1 MISIKSVSVQD
12 VWRNRLWITTS
23 RFLGLLLLFWT
34 LSIPMVAQNSKAVR
48 KMKAERTEI
57 KKQIEASEDLLRS
70 TKKDVTSQLNN
81 LALLDA
87 QILEKQRYIDRLKHD
102 SDSLNVAISDLQK
115 ELKKLNAEL
124 TACKANYRRA
134 MTFVSRTRVK
144 QSRWMFVL
152 MAKDFRDLYRR
163 MRYVSQYSKYQY
175 AQGEVIQ
182 QKELVVR
189 KKQNQLLAAKQEK
202 EQLLA
207 EGKTQQQGMEQ
218 KKDERQDMVNK
229 LNKKQKSIQYII
241 NKNKKKY
248 KDIDVRID
256 RLIKAEIAAAERRRK
271 EEARKR
277 REAEERRLRAEE
289 AARKK
294 LEAKKKASHK
304 SSHSSSRN
312 SSKSRSSSSSK
323 NTAPSRTATVKF
335 NEADDADMKL
345 SRDFQENKGR
355 LPVPISGGYAVT
367 SRYGTYNVA
376 GLRGVQL
383 DNKGINLTGHQGA
396 QARSIFNG
404 EVVTVANFGGS
415 YTVIVRH
422 GNYYSVYNNLA
433 SVSVRRGQ
441 HVATA
446 QHLGRVAT
454 DATGNCVLHFQLRHN
469 TSTLNP
475 QSWIKR

>member
-1 MISIKSVSVQD
+1 MISKISVSVVREQCLA
-12 VWRNRLWITTS
+12 VMAAAARC
-23 RFLGLLLLFWT
+23 FLPLLLLWA
-34 LSIPMVAQNSKAVR
+34 LSLPALAQNSKEVR
-48 KMKAERTEI
+48 RMKAERTEI
-57 KKQIEASEDLLRS
+57 KKQIEASEDLLRY
-70 TKKDVTSQLNN
+70 TDRDVSSQLKT
-81 LALLDA
+81 LALLDD
-87 QILEKQRYIDRLKHD
+87 QITEKQRYIDRLKHD
-102 SDSLNVAISDLQK
+102 SDSLNGAIKEMQK

-189 KKQNQLLAAKQEK
+189 KKQQQLMAAKREK

-207 EGKTQQQGMEQ
+207 EGKSQQEGME
-218 KKDERQDMVNK
+218 KKKEEREEMVEK
-229 LNKKQKSIQYII
+229 LNKKKKSIQYAI
-241 NKNKKKY
+241 NKDKKKY
-248 KDIDVRID
+248 NDINVRID

-277 REAEERRLRAEE
+277 KEAEERRLRAEAE
-289 AARKK
+289 ARRKQ
-294 LEAKKKASHK
+294 
-304 SSHSSSRN
+304 SSS
-312 SSKSRSSSSSK
+312 KKSSSSS
-323 NTAPSRTATVKF
+323 SRSKSASSSNSSSSKSTIKF
-335 NEADDADMKL
+335 NEADDADVKL
-345 SRDFQENKGR
+345 SNDFKENRGR

-396 QARSIFNG
+396 QARSIFTG

-415 YTVIVRH
+415 YTVIIRH

-433 SVSVRRGQ
+433 NVSVRRGQ
-441 HVATA
+441 RVATS
-446 QHLGRVAT
+446 QHLGRVAS

-469 TSTLNP
+469 TTTLNP

>member
-1 MISIKSVSVQD
+1 MILINFVKGSDVQCG
-12 VWRNRLWITTS
+12 RGLMILS
-23 RFLGLLLLFWT
+23 RLLFIVL
-34 LSIPMVAQNSKAVR
+34 LSFGISLGAAAQNSKEVR

-87 QILEKQRYIDRLKHD
+87 QIIEKQRYIDRLKHD
-102 SDSLNVAISDLQK
+102 SDSLNAAIRDLQK
-115 ELKKLNAEL
+115 QLKHLNEEL

-163 MRYVSQYSKYQY
+163 MRYVSQYSKYQH

-189 KKQNQLLAAKQEK
+189 KKQQQLMAAKREK

-207 EGKTQQQGMEQ
+207 EGKLQQEGLEK
-218 KKDERQDMVNK
+218 KKDERKDMVEK
-229 LNKKQKSIQYII
+229 LNKKKNSIQYVI

-248 KDIDVRID
+248 NDINVRID

-271 EEARKR
+271 EEERKR
-277 REAEERRLRAEE
+277 KEAEERRLRAEA

-294 LEAKKKASHK
+294 ETA
-304 SSHSSSRN
+304 
-312 SSKSRSSSSSK
+312 SKSRKKSSRSDAKSESRTSSSSS
-323 NTAPSRTATVKF
+323 SRTATVKF
-335 NEADDADMKL
+335 NEADDADVKL
-345 SRDFQENKGR
+345 SNDFKENRGR

-383 DNKGINLTGHQGA
+383 DNKGINLTGQKGA

-415 YTVIVRH
+415 YTVIIRH

-433 SVSVRRGQ
+433 TVSVRRGQ
-441 HVATA
+441 KVSTA
-446 QHLGRVAT
+446 QHLGRVAS
-454 DATGNCVLHFQLRHN
+454 DSTGNSVLHFQLRHK

>member
-1 MISIKSVSVQD
+1 MTSTNSVKVLSLQ
-12 VWRNRLWITTS
+12 RSSLLSTAIRI
-23 RFLGLLLLFWT
+23 FFPLLLLWA
-34 LSIPMVAQNSKAVR
+34 LALPAMAQNSKEVR
-48 KMKAERTEI
+48 KMQAERTAI
-57 KKQIEASEDLLRS
+57 KKQIAASEDLLRY
-70 TKKDVTSQLNN
+70 TKKDVTSQLNT
-81 LALLDA
+81 LALLDD
-87 QILEKQRYIDRLKHD
+87 QISEKQRYINRLKHD
-102 SDSLNVAISDLQK
+102 SDSLNGAINALQK

-189 KKQNQLLAAKQEK
+189 KKQKQLMAAKREK

-207 EGKTQQQGMEQ
+207 EGRQQQEGLE
-218 KKDERQDMVNK
+218 KKKGEREEMVEK
-229 LNKKQKSIQYII
+229 LNKKQKSLQYVI

-248 KDIDVRID
+248 ADINVRID

-277 REAEERRLRAEE
+277 KEAEERRLRAE
-289 AARKK
+289 AA
-294 LEAKKKASHK
+294 AKKKSGSK
-304 SSHSSSRN
+304 SSKRSEST
-312 SSKSRSSSSSK
+312 SKS
-323 NTAPSRTATVKF
+323 TAKTSTALSAPKSAVKF

-345 SRDFQENKGR
+345 SNDFKQNRGR
-355 LPVPISGGYAVT
+355 LPVPISGSYAIT

-383 DNKGINLTGHQGA
+383 DNKGINLTGSQGA
-396 QARSIFNG
+396 QARSIFSG
-404 EVVTVANFGGS
+404 EVVTVARFGGS
-415 YTVIVRH
+415 YTVIIRH
-422 GNYYSVYNNLA
+422 GDYYSVYNNLA
-433 SVSVRRGQ
+433 TVNVRSGQ
-441 HVATA
+441 RVATA
-446 QHLGRVAT
+446 AHLGRVAS
-454 DATGNCVLHFQLRHN
+454 DATGNSVLHFQLRHK

>member
-1 MISIKSVSVQD
+1 MISKISVSVVREQCLA
-12 VWRNRLWITTS
+12 VMAAAARC
-23 RFLGLLLLFWT
+23 FLPLLLLWA
-34 LSIPMVAQNSKAVR
+34 LSLPALAQNSKEVR
-48 KMKAERTEI
+48 RMKAERTEI
-57 KKQIEASEDLLRS
+57 KKQIEASEDLLRY
-70 TKKDVTSQLNN
+70 TDRDVSSQLKT
-81 LALLDA
+81 LALLDD
-87 QILEKQRYIDRLKHD
+87 QITEKQRYIDRLKHD
-102 SDSLNVAISDLQK
+102 SDSLNGAIKEMQK

-189 KKQNQLLAAKQEK
+189 KKQQQLMAAKREK

-207 EGKTQQQGMEQ
+207 EGKSQQEGME
-218 KKDERQDMVNK
+218 KKKEEREEMVEK
-229 LNKKQKSIQYII
+229 LNKKKKSLQYAI
-241 NKNKKKY
+241 NKDKKKY
-248 KDIDVRID
+248 NDINVRID

-277 REAEERRLRAEE
+277 KEAEERRLRAEAE
-289 AARKK
+289 ARRKQ
-294 LEAKKKASHK
+294 
-304 SSHSSSRN
+304 SSS
-312 SSKSRSSSSSK
+312 KKSSSSS
-323 NTAPSRTATVKF
+323 SRSKSASSSNSSSSKSTIKF
-335 NEADDADMKL
+335 NEADDADVKL
-345 SRDFQENKGR
+345 SNDFKENRGR

-396 QARSIFNG
+396 QARSIFTG

-415 YTVIVRH
+415 YTVIIRH

-433 SVSVRRGQ
+433 NVSVRRGQ
-441 HVATA
+441 RVATS
-446 QHLGRVAT
+446 QHLGRVAS

-469 TSTLNP
+469 TTTLNP